1 MVDGSPCAFRFFSNR
16 RQRSPDHDQD
26 DLGHMTPSI
35 EHNLLL
41 TVRSGYPFV
50 RTFVDLHARGNPST
64 MVPARKHWIRLARDH
79 RCVDLQ
85 FSLHFVSKFCATC
98 SSNGPHL
105 SAEQASRDWGGG
117 CKATDPG
124 SRCRTKGSEC
134 SNVAVD
140 AVCTE
145 LFGYSSILFQPA
157 AKQPKSRAR
166 LFGPSDPFSR
176 P

>member
-1 MVDGSPCAFRFFSNR
+1 MRVDSIHGLRAETMVDGLPCAFRFFPNR

-26 DLGHMTPSI
+26 DFGHMTPSI
-35 EHNLLL
+35 DHNLLS

-85 FSLHFVSKFCATC
+85 FSLHFVSKFCGTC

-105 SAEQASRDWGGG
+105 SAEQASRGLGGG
-117 CKATDPG
+117 ARPQIQVLYAGQKVL
-124 SRCRTKGSEC
+124 
-134 SNVAVD
+134 N
-140 AVCTE
+140 
-145 LFGYSSILFQPA
+145 A
-157 AKQPKSRAR
+157 AM
-166 LFGPSDPFSR
+166 
-176 P
+176 